1 MYKNPMLWTDK
12 NQLSGD
18 TITMHMSHG
27 EIKVLNIYS
36 SSFIISKD
44 DSIRYNQIKGKNL
57 VGHFVE
63 NKLHRIDVYGNGET
77 IYYVRD
83 DKTNLIGVNK
93 AEADNLLIF
102 VKENKVN
109 TITFLSKP
117 EAVLYPEKDLS
128 INDVRL
134 KNFKWEE
141 QNRPCD
147 RYDIFN

>member
-1 MYKNPMLWTDK
+1 M
-12 NQLSGD
+12 
-18 TITMHMSHG
+18 
-27 EIKVLNIYS
+27 
-36 SSFIISKD
+36 
-44 DSIRYNQIKGKNL
+44 
-57 VGHFVE
+57 
-63 NKLHRIDVYGNGET
+63 
-77 IYYVRD
+77 RD

-93 AEADNLLIF
+93 AEAENLLIF

-117 EAVLYPEKDLS
+117 DAVLYPEKGLS

-147 RYDIFN
+147 RFDIFN